1 MVSMTYTIGSMV
13 EATPEPVITQQ
24 PVNLAVIAGGTGTFS
39 VSAVSTLPLSYQW
52 RRDGADIAGATAAQ
66 YTITGMKAADAG
78 SFSVRVSTSAGSV
91 VSSTATLVLG
101 ASRLVNLSVRSGAGT
116 GDRTLIAGFVV
127 GQGQPLP
134 LLVRGIGPAL
144 SGFGVAGAL
153 NDPVLTLS
161 TGAGAT
167 VASNDDWS
175 SAANAT
181 QVSAAAA
188 RSGAFALAAN
198 SRDAALLTPLASGSY
213 TAQITGKAAAT
224 GIALMEAYDTS
235 AAADTARLV
244 NISARSQVGTGG
256 DILIAGFVVSG
267 NVNKRVL
274 IRGVGPALSQFGVG
288 GVLADPQLALYR
300 QGASSPM
307 DQNDNWLTATNA
319 PQVGLV
325 AGQVGAFSLAP
336 NSRDAALLV
345 TLEPGA
351 YTAQVSGVGNSTGVA
366 LIEIYE
372 AP

>member
-1 MVSMTYTIGSMV
+1 
-13 EATPEPVITQQ
+13 
-24 PVNLAVIAGGTGTFS
+24 
-39 VSAVSTLPLSYQW
+39 
-52 RRDGADIAGATAAQ
+52 
-66 YTITGMKAADAG
+66 
-78 SFSVRVSTSAGSV
+78 
-91 VSSTATLVLG
+91 
-101 ASRLVNLSVRSGAGT
+101 
-116 GDRTLIAGFVV
+116 
-127 GQGQPLP
+127 
-134 LLVRGIGPAL
+134 
-144 SGFGVAGAL
+144 
-153 NDPVLTLS
+153 VLTLS

-167 VASNDDWS
+167 VASNDDWG
-175 SAANAT
+175 SAANSA
-181 QVSAAAA
+181 QIAAAAA
-188 RSGAFALAAN
+188 RSGAFALGAN
-198 SRDAALLTPLASGSY
+198 SRDASVLTPLSSGPY

-235 AAADTARLV
+235 AASDTARLV

-274 IRGVGPALSQFGVG
+274 IRGVGPALTQFGVG

-325 AGQVGAFSLAP
+325 AGQVGAFALAP